1 MFRLQGVVWWRKRTR
16 VLFLIGEN
24 WNEENYPN
32 KGIRTWDDKDEKRRL
47 WSSSHRAID
56 YTPTWFFV
64 RILVSI
70 YMLIGSR
77 YKDSLYNVLLR
88 LIFDWS

>member
-1 MFRLQGVVWWRKRTR
+1 MKK
-16 VLFLIGEN
+16 I
-24 WNEENYPN
+24 
-32 KGIRTWDDKDEKRRL
+32 IRIRGFELGTIRMRSEDFD
-47 WSSSHRAID
+47 HRAID
-56 YTPTWFFV
+56 YIPTWFFV

-88 LIFDWS
+88 LIFD